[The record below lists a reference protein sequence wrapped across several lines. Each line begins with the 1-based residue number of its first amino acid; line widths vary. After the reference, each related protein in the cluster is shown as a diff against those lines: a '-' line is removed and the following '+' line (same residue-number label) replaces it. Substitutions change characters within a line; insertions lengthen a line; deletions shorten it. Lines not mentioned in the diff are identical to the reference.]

1 MTQPHRTINS
11 VEFYKLYRFYVNMKK
26 IEIERQDIKP
36 RETYVERLENYI
48 KELIE
53 LNPDYAKEYH
63 II

>member
-11 VEFYKLYRFYVNMKK
+11 VEFYKWYRFYVNMKT
-26 IEIERQDIKP
+26 IEIERQDINPDEAYIK
-36 RETYVERLENYI
+36 RLENYI

>member
-1 MTQPHRTINS
+1 MTQPQRCINS
-11 VEFYKLYRFYVNMKK
+11 VEFYKWYRFYVNMK
-26 IEIERQDIKP
+26 EIERQDVKSD
-36 RETYVERLENYI
+36 ETYIKRLENYI

>member
-1 MTQPHRTINS
+1 MTQPERSINS
-11 VEFYKLYRFYVNMKK
+11 VEFYKLYRFYVNMK
-26 IEIERQDIKP
+26 EIERQDIKP
-36 RETYVERLENYI
+36 DETYIKRLENYI

>member
-1 MTQPHRTINS
+1 MTQPERSINS
-11 VEFYKLYRFYVNMKK
+11 VEFYKLYRFYVNMK
-26 IEIERQDIKP
+26 EIERQDINPDEAYIK
-36 RETYVERLENYI
+36 RLERYI